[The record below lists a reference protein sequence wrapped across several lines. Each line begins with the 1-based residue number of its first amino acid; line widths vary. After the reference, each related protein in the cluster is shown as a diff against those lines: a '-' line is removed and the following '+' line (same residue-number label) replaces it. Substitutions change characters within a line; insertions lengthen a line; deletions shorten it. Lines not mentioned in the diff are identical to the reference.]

1 MGVAG
6 NLESLLRQIPSSV
19 KLVAVSK
26 FKSEEDIMAAYA
38 AGQRRFGENR
48 PLEMEAK
55 AKDLPADIEWHF
67 IGHLQTNKIKNVLPY
82 VSLIESVDS
91 LHLLEAIDAAAA
103 RAGRVVDCL
112 LEVHV
117 AAEQTK
123 GGFTPEEAVAVAA
136 DAASGKYPNIRLRG
150 IMAMATNTDD
160 REVVRSDFRRARQ
173 VQIATG
179 LQELSMGMSG
189 DWPIAVEEGATI
201 IRIGSAIFG
210 ER

>member
-1 MGVAG
+1 MGVAD
-6 NLESLLRQIPSSV
+6 NLLRIKNEVPAGV

-26 FKSEEDIMAAYA
+26 FKPAEAIMEAYN

-48 PLEMEAK
+48 PQEMAAK
-55 AKDLPADIEWHF
+55 AQALPADIEWHF
-67 IGHLQTNKIKNVLPY
+67 IGHLQTNKIKQVIPY
-82 VSLIESVDS
+82 AALIESVDS
-91 LHLLEAIDAAAA
+91 LHLLQAISAAAVA
-103 RAGRVVDCL
+103 QGRVVDCL

-117 AAEQTK
+117 AAEESK

-136 DAASGKYPNIRLRG
+136 SAADYPGVRLRG

-160 REVVRSDFRRARQ
+160 EARIRADFRRAHE
-173 VQIATG
+173 VQMATG
-179 LQELSMGMSG
+179 LPELSMGMSG
-189 DWPIAVEEGATI
+189 DWPLACQEGATI